1 MPQPNVAGKRRSLKR
16 GPEGDVSRESMNP
29 HATSDEAPA
38 GIGRWR
44 EIAPAA
50 RWLRSYKPEWLRS
63 DLGAGVTLAAYVLP
77 AALGD
82 ASLAGLPP
90 QAGLYAC
97 LFGGLVFWLF
107 CSSQHTCISVTSAI
121 SLLIGSSLGGV
132 AGGDPARFGVM
143 AACTALLTAIIAFLA
158 WLARA
163 GAVVNFVSET
173 VLIGFKAGV
182 ALQLASTQLPKLFG
196 VTGGHGNFWE
206 RMDVF
211 FRHVDETNRTSL
223 MLGCVALG
231 LLILGKKLLPN
242 KPVALFVVIASILAA
257 SLINFGAQ
265 GVKLL
270 GDVPRGLP
278 VPSLPIVHWDEFVDL
293 LPLALAC
300 FLLGAVE
307 TAAIGRMFAEKHGYR
322 FDSNQEFLAL
332 AGANLAAGLG
342 HGFPVSGGMSQSLVN
357 ESAGARTPLS
367 GLLCAFFIGLVA
379 VFFSELLRNLPQP
392 ALAAVVLM
400 AVASLLKVKE
410 LRHLWQVHRSEFFI
424 AIIALLGV
432 LWAGLLKGVLIGA
445 IISLVLLLRRVSS
458 PHVAFLGRIPGAR
471 RYSDLKRH
479 ADNEPTPGVL
489 AFRVESSIVYF
500 NAGHVFDTV
509 LARLDAT
516 SEPIKLVI
524 CDLSTSPN
532 IDMTG
537 ARMFL
542 TLHAELAKRGIAFTV
557 VEARSS
563 VRDMLRV
570 EGVEKTAGR
579 IDRFTTLAD
588 AIEHFQNGAA
598 P

>member
-1 MPQPNVAGKRRSLKR
+1 
-16 GPEGDVSRESMNP
+16 MNLP
-29 HATSDEAPA
+29 AASDEPSVSA
-38 GIGRWR
+38 GQRSGVI
-44 EIAPAA
+44 PAA
-50 RWLRSYKPEWLRS
+50 HWLRSYEPRWFRF
-63 DLGAGVTLAAYVLP
+63 DLAAGVTLAAYVLP

-97 LFGGLVFWLF
+97 LFSGLVFWLF

-121 SLLIGSSLGGV
+121 SLLIGSSLGSM
-132 AGGDPARFGVM
+132 AGGDPARFGAM
-143 AACTALLTAIIAFLA
+143 AACTALLTAAIAFLA
-158 WLARA
+158 WLAHA
-163 GAVVNFVSET
+163 GSVVNFVSET

-196 VTGGHGNFWE
+196 IKGGHGNFWE
-206 RMDVF
+206 RMEVF
-211 FRHVDETNRTSL
+211 FRHVGETNATSL

-231 LLILGKKLLPN
+231 LLMLGKKLLPN
-242 KPVALFVVIASILAA
+242 KPVALFVVIGGIAAA
-257 SLINFGAQ
+257 SFVDLGAH

-270 GDVPRGLP
+270 GEVPRGLP
-278 VPSLPIVHWDEFVDL
+278 VPSLPAVLWEDVVDL

-322 FDSNQEFLAL
+322 LDSNQEFLAL
-332 AGANLAAGLG
+332 AAANLASGLG
-342 HGFPVSGGMSQSLVN
+342 QGFPVSGGMSQSLVN
-357 ESAGARTPLS
+357 ESGGARTPLS
-367 GLLCAFFIGLVA
+367 GLLGAIFILLVA

-392 ALAAVVLM
+392 VLAAIVLM
-400 AVASLLKVKE
+400 AVSGLLKIRE
-410 LRHLWQVHRSEFFI
+410 LRHLWQVHRNEFLV
-424 AIIALLGV
+424 AMVALLGV

-445 IISLVLLLRRVSS
+445 ILSLVLLIRRVSS

-479 ADNEPTPGVL
+479 ADNEPTPGIL

-500 NAGHVFDTV
+500 NSEHVFDTV
-509 LARLDAT
+509 LARLDAARD
-516 SEPIKLVI
+516 SIRLVI

-532 IDMTG
+532 IDMVG
-537 ARMFL
+537 AQMFL
-542 TLHAELAKRGIAFTV
+542 KLQAELAKRGIALSL
-557 VEARSS
+557 VEARST

-570 EGVEKTAGR
+570 EGVEKKTGR

-588 AIEHFQNGAA
+588 AIEDFQKGASS
-598 P
+598 